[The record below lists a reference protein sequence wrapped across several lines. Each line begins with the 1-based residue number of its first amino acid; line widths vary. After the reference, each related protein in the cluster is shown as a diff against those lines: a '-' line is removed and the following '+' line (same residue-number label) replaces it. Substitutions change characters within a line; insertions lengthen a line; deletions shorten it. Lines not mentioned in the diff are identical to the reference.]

1 MKYLEFHHYLQI
13 IKDAQKKIDKL
24 TTLLHVEYIDMFDQ
38 LVASNV
44 ELLESAMNDTD
55 GWISFWCFECD
66 FGRDAADRVTVDEQK
81 IDIGTTEKLY
91 AFIKE
96 QSHEL

>member
-13 IKDAQKKIDKL
+13 IRDTQKKIDKL

-44 ELLESAMNDTD
+44 ELLELAMNDTD

-66 FGRDAADRVTVDEQK
+66 FGRDAGGRVTVDEQK
-81 IDIGTTEKLY
+81 VDIGTTEKLY
-91 AFIKE
+91 VFIKE
-96 QSHEL
+96 QSK